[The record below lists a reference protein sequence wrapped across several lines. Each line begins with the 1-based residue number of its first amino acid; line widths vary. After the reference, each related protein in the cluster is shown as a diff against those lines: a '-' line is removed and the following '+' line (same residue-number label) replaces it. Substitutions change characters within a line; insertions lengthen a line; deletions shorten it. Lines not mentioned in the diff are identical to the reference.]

1 LISNI
6 GDSRTYG
13 VEGSLNWHPTK
24 ELRFAVSGGY
34 LNAKWTHALFF
45 GTPIDGNAIPNA
57 PDATA
62 SFSAGY
68 SKPVF
73 SNLKFDANFGLS
85 YTDAMW
91 WDLPNTPATK
101 EPPHFLGDARV
112 ALGTDRRGWQ
122 VALRVSN
129 LFGAKY
135 WTEYFPAFFPPG
147 AYPCNG
153 CSDMGAPGA
162 PREVFGSVSYK
173 Y

>member
-1 LISNI
+1 
-6 GDSRTYG
+6 
-13 VEGSLNWHPTK
+13 
-24 ELRFAVSGGY
+24 
-34 LNAKWTHALFF
+34 
-45 GTPIDGNAIPNA
+45 
-57 PDATA
+57 
-62 SFSAGY
+62 
-68 SKPVF
+68 
-73 SNLKFDANFGLS
+73 
-85 YTDAMW
+85 MW

-147 AYPCNG
+147 TYPCNG